1 MYNKSIINKEKE
13 DKYMKSL
20 HKRLI
25 ISLSIG
31 ILIISGV
38 LLIKV
43 INAETETVMTDELR
57 TELVNYV
64 PDAKIVDV
72 IKSNIK

>member
-1 MYNKSIINKEKE
+1 
-13 DKYMKSL
+13 MKSL

-64 PDAKIVDV
+64 PDANIVDV